1 MENSSDDIVNVTD
14 ASGCVIQIMSKSRK
28 HYHNLEG
35 IHTMNLC
42 VGLMISIYTLMVM
55 VQKTLNTYTLQ
66 EYLTQHKQ
74 LVVKMI

>member
-1 MENSSDDIVNVTD
+1 
-14 ASGCVIQIMSKSRK
+14 
-28 HYHNLEG
+28 
-35 IHTMNLC
+35 MNLC